1 MKSNQDNNA
10 IAYFLAFCVE
20 IYKNA
25 HSLTGDE
32 ASTVLSESGALDY
45 LEDNY
50 DVIHTQSHH
59 WILADIEE
67 YLSTYNVIQQ

>member
-1 MKSNQDNNA
+1 MEKTEDKDA
-10 IAYFLAFCVE
+10 IAYFLSFCVE

-25 HSLTGDE
+25 HSMSGEHAL
-32 ASTVLSESGALDY
+32 SILSESGALDY
-45 LEDNY
+45 LKENY

-67 YLSTYNVIQQ
+67 YLSIHKEPGQ

>member
-1 MKSNQDNNA
+1 MNNDGYKDA

-25 HSLTGDE
+25 HSLSGEE
-32 ASTVLSESGALDY
+32 ASAVLSESGALEY
-45 LEDNY
+45 LEENY
-50 DVIHTQSHH
+50 DVVHTQSHH

-67 YLSTYNVIQQ
+67 YLSTHKTTGR